1 MDSYFDDTSMLRR
14 VHREFAVALSGPRAL
29 LMQAAHPVA
38 FEGFFAHSGALD
50 EPYERLRRTAAV
62 MNTIGFGERADADR
76 ATRRVRAMHG
86 KVRGE
91 LERPPGAFRRARR
104 SPPTTRSCCCG
115 CWRRSSTR
123 RWSSTTSTSQSL
135 SQAEREAYW
144 QDYRVIGGLFG
155 LQDHEMPA
163 DIRAFDDYMRGMLE
177 GDDLFVTSAARE
189 LALQIVMRP
198 PVPLTKRPGARGRE
212 LRHGRAAAGD
222 AAPAVRPDVG
232 SAARAHAARRRGVRQ
247 ARARAARAGAA
258 AVRVER
264 SGVGVGGGAPA
275 RRVRAAALR
284 RMND

>member
-50 EPYERLRRTAAV
+50 EPYERLRRTAEV
-62 MNTIGFGERADADR
+62 MNTIGFGARADADR
-76 ATRRVRAMHG
+76 ATRRVRSMHG

-91 LERPPGAFRRARR
+91 LARPAGRFPAGTPFAADDPKLLLWVLATLVDSALVFYDTYVA
-104 SPPTTRSCCCG
+104 
-115 CWRRSSTR
+115 
-123 RWSSTTSTSQSL
+123 SL

-144 QDYRVIGGLFG
+144 QDYRIVGGLFG

-163 DIRAFDDYMRGMLE
+163 DIRAFDAYMRGMLE

-198 PVPLTKRPGARGRE
+198 PVGLTKRPILEVVNFVTVGLLPARLRRQFGLSWDPLRALMLRGGAEYAKRVLVPLAPDR
-212 LRHGRAAAGD
+212 LRVV
-222 AAPAVRPDVG
+222 P
-232 SAARAHAARRRGVRQ
+232 SARVTASARR
-247 ARARAARAGAA
+247 AG
-258 AVRVER
+258 
-264 SGVGVGGGAPA
+264 P
-275 RRVRAAALR
+275 
-284 RMND
+284 